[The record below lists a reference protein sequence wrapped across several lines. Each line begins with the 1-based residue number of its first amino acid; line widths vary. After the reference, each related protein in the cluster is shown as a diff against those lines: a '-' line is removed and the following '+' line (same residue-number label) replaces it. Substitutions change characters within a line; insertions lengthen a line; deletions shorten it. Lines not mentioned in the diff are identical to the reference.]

1 MTIYAIDNSPF
12 FIYTPKGGREM
23 DDEFFAMMDT
33 IENTLKSDS
42 GSDGK
47 SSSSSYKDDYYDDEE
62 LDDEELENILNKMG
76 LEMKR
81 G

>member
-1 MTIYAIDNSPF
+1 
-12 FIYTPKGGREM
+12 M
-23 DDEFFAMMDT
+23 DDEFFATMDT

-42 GSDGK
+42 GSDEK
-47 SSSSSYKDDYYDDEE
+47 LSFYEDN
-62 LDDEELENILNKMG
+62 DDEELEDILNKMG

>member
-1 MTIYAIDNSPF
+1 
-12 FIYTPKGGREM
+12 M
-23 DDEFFAMMDT
+23 DDEFFAMMDI

-47 SSSSSYKDDYYDDEE
+47 SSSSSYKDDDYYDEEE
-62 LDDEELENILNKMG
+62 LDDEELEDILNKMG

>member
-1 MTIYAIDNSPF
+1 
-12 FIYTPKGGREM
+12 M

-33 IENTLKSDS
+33 IGNTLKNDS
-42 GSDGK
+42 GSDEK
-47 SSSSSYKDDYYDDEE
+47 SSSSFYKDDDYYDEKE
-62 LDDEELENILNKMG
+62 LDDKELEDILNKMG

>member
-1 MTIYAIDNSPF
+1 
-12 FIYTPKGGREM
+12 M
-23 DDEFFAMMDT
+23 DDEFFAMMDIT
-33 IENTLKSDS
+33 ENTSKSDS

-47 SSSSSYKDDYYDDEE
+47 SSSSFYEDNY
-62 LDDEELENILNKMG
+62 DEELEDILNKMG

>member
-1 MTIYAIDNSPF
+1 
-12 FIYTPKGGREM
+12 M
-23 DDEFFAMMDT
+23 DDEFFAMMDI

-47 SSSSSYKDDYYDDEE
+47 SSSSFYEDDEYDEE
-62 LDDEELENILNKMG
+62 LDDEELEDILNKMG

>member
-1 MTIYAIDNSPF
+1 
-12 FIYTPKGGREM
+12 M
-23 DDEFFAMMDT
+23 DDEFFAMMDI

-42 GSDGK
+42 GSDEK
-47 SSSSSYKDDYYDDEE
+47 SSSSSYEDNYDEE
-62 LDDEELENILNKMG
+62 LDDEELEDILNKMG

>member
-1 MTIYAIDNSPF
+1 
-12 FIYTPKGGREM
+12 M

-33 IENTLKSDS
+33 IENTFKSDS
-42 GSDGK
+42 GSDEK
-47 SSSSSYKDDYYDDEE
+47 SSSSFYEDNDDG
-62 LDDEELENILNKMG
+62 ELEDILNKMG

>member
-1 MTIYAIDNSPF
+1 
-12 FIYTPKGGREM
+12 M
-23 DDEFFAMMDT
+23 DDEFFAMMDI
-33 IENTLKSDS
+33 IENTLNSDS

-47 SSSSSYKDDYYDDEE
+47 SSSSFYEDDDYEE
-62 LDDEELENILNKMG
+62 FDDEELEDILNKMG

>member
-1 MTIYAIDNSPF
+1 
-12 FIYTPKGGREM
+12 M
-23 DDEFFAMMDT
+23 DDEFFAMMDI
-33 IENTLKSDS
+33 IENTLNSDS

-47 SSSSSYKDDYYDDEE
+47 SSSSFYEDDEYYEE
-62 LDDEELENILNKMG
+62 LDDEELEDILNKMG

>member
-1 MTIYAIDNSPF
+1 
-12 FIYTPKGGREM
+12 M

-42 GSDGK
+42 GSDEK
-47 SSSSSYKDDYYDDEE
+47 SSSSFYEDNYDEG
-62 LDDEELENILNKMG
+62 LEDILNKMG

>member
-1 MTIYAIDNSPF
+1 
-12 FIYTPKGGREM
+12 M
-23 DDEFFAMMDT
+23 DDEFFAMMDI

-47 SSSSSYKDDYYDDEE
+47 SSSSFYENDDYEE
-62 LDDEELENILNKMG
+62 LDDEELEDILNKMG

>member
-1 MTIYAIDNSPF
+1 
-12 FIYTPKGGREM
+12 M

-47 SSSSSYKDDYYDDEE
+47 SSSSSYKDDDE

>member
-1 MTIYAIDNSPF
+1 
-12 FIYTPKGGREM
+12 M

-47 SSSSSYKDDYYDDEE
+47 SSSSFYEDNYDKE
-62 LDDEELENILNKMG
+62 LDDEELEDILNKMG
-76 LEMKR
+76 LKMKR